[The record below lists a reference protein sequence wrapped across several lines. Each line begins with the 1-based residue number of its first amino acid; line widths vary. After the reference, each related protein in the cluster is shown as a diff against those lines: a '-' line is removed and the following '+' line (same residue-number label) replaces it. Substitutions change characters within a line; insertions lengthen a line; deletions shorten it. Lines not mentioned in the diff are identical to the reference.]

1 MGGSFSLYVYLLL
14 SDTLSGVANR
24 KLKARLKAGKEDL
37 SRINERRGQSPNI
50 RPEGE
55 VIWFHAASVGES
67 IALLGLI
74 ENIVEERPL
83 TNILI
88 TTGTT
93 ASANLINTR
102 LPKKT
107 IHQYVPLDVGE
118 FVRNFLDHWRPN
130 LAVFT
135 ESELWPCLI
144 TTTHARQVPLILINA
159 RISKKSFSKWKWLKG
174 LVSSILS
181 KFDIILCQ
189 DENTAKFIR
198 KLSKSKIDPKVVGSL
213 KESAPPLPF
222 SEEDRSVI
230 SNQIGSRPIWLAAS
244 THEREELMMAEAHKY
259 ARKFSSRLLLI
270 IVPRHP
276 NRGKKIC
283 SELRNLG
290 WQVSLRSDGE
300 KINNYTEI
308 YIADTF
314 GEMGLWYR
322 ISSISFLGGSMT
334 EVGGHNPFEP
344 ATLGSAILH
353 GPHVWS
359 AAEAYE
365 ELGKVKAS
373 LQVKNPEELSQAIV
387 DLLNPDTNASMAKSA
402 WDLSSKEAEASS
414 QALNEIFKVLDH
426 RGGSK

>member
-1 MGGSFSLYVYLLL
+1 MGGSFFLYVYLLL
-14 SDTLSGVANR
+14 ANTLTGVANR
-24 KLKARLKAGKEDL
+24 KLEARLKAGKEDPN
-37 SRINERRGQSPNI
+37 RINERRGQTPNI

-107 IHQYVPLDVGE
+107 IHQYVPLDIGE
-118 FVRNFLDHWRPN
+118 FVRNFLDHWKPN

-144 TTTHARQVPLILINA
+144 ATAHAKKVPLILINA
-159 RISKKSFSKWKWLKG
+159 RISRKSFSKWKWLKG

-244 THEREELMMAEAHKY
+244 THEREELMMAEAHEY
-259 ARKFSSRLLLI
+259 ARRFSRRLLLI

-283 SELRNLG
+283 SDLRNLG

-322 ISSISFLGGSMT
+322 ISSISFLGGSMI

-426 RGGSK
+426 RGGR

>member
-1 MGGSFSLYVYLLL
+1 MFCS
-14 SDTLSGVANR
+14 
-24 KLKARLKAGKEDL
+24 
-37 SRINERRGQSPNI
+37 
-50 RPEGE
+50 
-55 VIWFHAASVGES
+55 
-67 IALLGLI
+67 
-74 ENIVEERPL
+74 
-83 TNILI
+83 
-88 TTGTT
+88 
-93 ASANLINTR
+93 
-102 LPKKT
+102 
-107 IHQYVPLDVGE
+107 
-118 FVRNFLDHWRPN
+118 FLDHWKPN
-130 LAVFT
+130 LAIFT

-144 TTTHARQVPLILINA
+144 ATTHAREIPLILINA
-159 RISKKSFSKWKWLKG
+159 RISRKSFSKWKWVKG
-174 LVSSILS
+174 LFSSILS

-189 DENTAKFIR
+189 DENTATFIR

-222 SEEDRSVI
+222 SEEDRAVI

-244 THEREELMMAEAHKY
+244 THEREELMMAEAHEH
-259 ARKFSSRLLLI
+259 ARRFSRRLLLI

-283 SELRNLG
+283 SDLRNLG
-290 WQVSLRSDGE
+290 WQVSLRSGGE
-300 KINNYTEI
+300 EINNYTEI

-373 LQVKNPEELSQAIV
+373 LQIKNPEELSQAIV

-402 WDLSSKEAEASS
+402 WELSSKEAEASS

-426 RGGSK
+426 MGGN

>member
-1 MGGSFSLYVYLLL
+1 MGGSFFLYVYLLL
-14 SDTLSGVANR
+14 SDTLSGVANQ
-24 KLKARLKAGKEDL
+24 KLKARLKAGKEDP

-107 IHQYVPLDVGE
+107 IHQYVPLDVGK
-118 FVRNFLDHWRPN
+118 FVCNFLDHWRPN

-144 TTTHARQVPLILINA
+144 ATAHARKVPLILINA
-159 RISKKSFSKWKWLKG
+159 RISRKSFSKWKWLKG

-244 THEREELMMAEAHKY
+244 THEREELMMAEAHEY
-259 ARKFSSRLLLI
+259 ARRFSRRLLLI

-283 SELRNLG
+283 SDLRNLG

-414 QALNEIFKVLDH
+414 QALKEIFKVLDH
-426 RGGSK
+426 RGGR

>member
-1 MGGSFSLYVYLLL
+1 MGGSFFLYVYLLL
-14 SDTLSGVANR
+14 ADTLTGVANR
-24 KLKARLKAGKEDL
+24 KLEARLKAGKEDPN
-37 SRINERRGQSPNI
+37 RINERRGQTPNI

-118 FVRNFLDHWRPN
+118 FVRNFLDHWKPN

-144 TTTHARQVPLILINA
+144 ATTHARKVPLILINA
-159 RISKKSFSKWKWLKG
+159 RISRKSFSKWKWLKG

-244 THEREELMMAEAHKY
+244 THEREELMMAEAHEY
-259 ARKFSSRLLLI
+259 ARRFSRRLLLI

-283 SELRNLG
+283 SDLRNLG

-414 QALNEIFKVLDH
+414 QALKEIFKVLDH
-426 RGGSK
+426 RGGR

>member
-1 MGGSFSLYVYLLL
+1 MGGSFFLYVYLLL
-14 SDTLSGVANR
+14 SDTLSGVANQ
-24 KLKARLKAGKEDL
+24 KLKARLKAGKEDPN
-37 SRINERRGQSPNI
+37 RINERRGQSPNI

-144 TTTHARQVPLILINA
+144 TTTHAREIPLILINA

-244 THEREELMMAEAHKY
+244 THEREELMMAKAHEY
-259 ARKFSSRLLLI
+259 ARRFSRRLLLI

-283 SELRNLG
+283 SDLRNLG
-290 WQVSLRSDGE
+290 WQVSLRSGGE

-414 QALNEIFKVLDH
+414 QALNEIFKILDH
-426 RGGSK
+426 RGGS

>member
-1 MGGSFSLYVYLLL
+1 MGGSFFLYVYLLL
-14 SDTLSGVANR
+14 SDTLSGVANQ
-24 KLKARLKAGKEDL
+24 KLKARLKAGKEDPN
-37 SRINERRGQSPNI
+37 RINERRGQSPNI

-107 IHQYVPLDVGE
+107 IHQYVPLDVGK
-118 FVRNFLDHWRPN
+118 FVCNFLDHWRPN

-144 TTTHARQVPLILINA
+144 ATAHARKVPLILINA
-159 RISKKSFSKWKWLKG
+159 RISRKSFSKWKWLKG

-244 THEREELMMAEAHKY
+244 THEREELMMAKAHEY
-259 ARKFSSRLLLI
+259 ARRFSRRLLLI

-283 SELRNLG
+283 SDLRNLG
-290 WQVSLRSDGE
+290 WQVSLRSGGE

-414 QALNEIFKVLDH
+414 QALNEIFKILDH
-426 RGGSK
+426 RGGS

>member
-1 MGGSFSLYVYLLL
+1 MGDSFFLYVYLLFA
-14 SDTLSGVANR
+14 DTLTGVANR
-24 KLKARLKAGKEDL
+24 KIEARLKAGKEDPN
-37 SRINERRGQSPNI
+37 RINERRGQTPNI

-83 TNILI
+83 INILI

-107 IHQYVPLDVGE
+107 IHQYVPFDIGE
-118 FVRNFLDHWRPN
+118 FVRGFLDHWKPN

-144 TTTHARQVPLILINA
+144 TTTHAREIPLILINA
-159 RISKKSFSKWKWLKG
+159 RISRKSFSKWKWVKG
-174 LVSSILS
+174 LFSSILS

-189 DENTAKFIR
+189 DENTATFIR
-198 KLSKSKIDPKVVGSL
+198 KLSMSKIDPKVVGSL

-222 SEEDRSVI
+222 SEEDRAVI

-244 THEREELMMAEAHKY
+244 THEREELMMAEAHEH
-259 ARKFSSRLLLI
+259 ARRFSRRLLLI

-283 SELRNLG
+283 SDLRKLG
-290 WQVSLRSDGE
+290 WQVSLRSGGE
-300 KINNYTEI
+300 EINNYTEI

-373 LQVKNPEELSQAIV
+373 LQIKNPEELSQAIV

-402 WDLSSKEAEASS
+402 WEVSSKEAEASS

-426 RGGSK
+426 MGGN

>member
-1 MGGSFSLYVYLLL
+1 MRDSFFLYVYLLFA
-14 SDTLSGVANR
+14 DTLTGVANR
-24 KLKARLKAGKEDL
+24 KLEARLKAGKEDPN
-37 SRINERRGQSPNI
+37 RINERRGQTPNI

-102 LPKKT
+102 LPQKT
-107 IHQYVPLDVGE
+107 IHQYIPLDAGE

-144 TTTHARQVPLILINA
+144 TTTHAREIPLILINA
-159 RISKKSFSKWKWLKG
+159 RISGKSFSKWKWVKG
-174 LVSSILS
+174 LFSSILS

-189 DENTAKFIR
+189 DENTATFIR

-222 SEEDRSVI
+222 SEEDRAVI

-244 THEREELMMAEAHKY
+244 THEREELMMAEAHEH
-259 ARKFSSRLLLI
+259 ARRFSRRLLLI

-283 SELRNLG
+283 SDLRNLG
-290 WQVSLRSDGE
+290 WQVSLRSGGE
-300 KINNYTEI
+300 EINNYTEI

-373 LQVKNPEELSQAIV
+373 LQIKNPEELSQAIV

-402 WDLSSKEAEASS
+402 WELSSKEAEASS
-414 QALNEIFKVLDH
+414 QALNKIFKVLDH
-426 RGGSK
+426 MGGN

>member
-1 MGGSFSLYVYLLL
+1 MGGSFFLYVYLLL
-14 SDTLSGVANR
+14 SDTLSGVANQ
-24 KLKARLKAGKEDL
+24 KLKARLKAGKEDPN
-37 SRINERRGQSPNI
+37 RINERRGQSPNI

-107 IHQYVPLDVGE
+107 IHQYVPLDIGE

-144 TTTHARQVPLILINA
+144 ATAHAKKVPLILINA
-159 RISKKSFSKWKWLKG
+159 RISRKSFSKWKWLKG

-244 THEREELMMAEAHKY
+244 THEREELMMAKAHEY
-259 ARKFSSRLLLI
+259 ARRFSRRLLLI

-283 SELRNLG
+283 SDLRNLG
-290 WQVSLRSDGE
+290 WQVSLRSGGE

-414 QALNEIFKVLDH
+414 QALNEIFKILDH
-426 RGGSK
+426 RGGS

>member
-1 MGGSFSLYVYLLL
+1 MGDSFFLYVYLLFA
-14 SDTLSGVANR
+14 DTLTGVANR
-24 KLKARLKAGKEDL
+24 KLEARLKAGKEDPN
-37 SRINERRGQSPNI
+37 RINERRGQTPNI

-107 IHQYVPLDVGE
+107 IHQYVPFDIGE
-118 FVRNFLDHWRPN
+118 FVRGFLDHWKPN

-144 TTTHARQVPLILINA
+144 TTTHAREIPLILINA
-159 RISKKSFSKWKWLKG
+159 RISRKSFSKWKWVKG
-174 LVSSILS
+174 LFSSILS
-181 KFDIILCQ
+181 KFSIILCQ

-222 SEEDRSVI
+222 SEEDRAVI

-244 THEREELMMAEAHKY
+244 THEREELMMAEAHEH
-259 ARKFSSRLLLI
+259 ARRFSRRLLLI

-283 SELRNLG
+283 SDLRNLG
-290 WQVSLRSDGE
+290 WRVSLRSSGE
-300 KINNYTEI
+300 EINNYTEI

-334 EVGGHNPFEP
+334 QVGGHNPFEP

-373 LQVKNPEELSQAIV
+373 LQIKNPEELSQAIV

-402 WDLSSKEAEASS
+402 WELSSKEAEASS

-426 RGGSK
+426 MGGN

>member
-1 MGGSFSLYVYLLL
+1 MGESFFLYVYLLL
-14 SDTLSGVANR
+14 SDTLSGVANQ
-24 KLKARLKAGKEDL
+24 KLKARLKAGKEDP

-107 IHQYVPLDVGE
+107 IHQYVPLDVGK
-118 FVRNFLDHWRPN
+118 FVCNFLDHWRPN

-144 TTTHARQVPLILINA
+144 ATTHARKVPLILINA
-159 RISKKSFSKWKWLKG
+159 RISRKSFSKWKWLKG

-244 THEREELMMAEAHKY
+244 THEREELMMAEAHEY
-259 ARKFSSRLLLI
+259 ARRFSRRLLLI

-283 SELRNLG
+283 SDLRNLG

-322 ISSISFLGGSMT
+322 ISSISFLGGSMI

-402 WDLSSKEAEASS
+402 WNLSSKEAEASS
-414 QALNEIFKVLDH
+414 QALKEIFKVLDH
-426 RGGSK
+426 RGGR

>member
-1 MGGSFSLYVYLLL
+1 MGGSFFLYVYLLL
-14 SDTLSGVANR
+14 SDTLSGVANQ
-24 KLKARLKAGKEDL
+24 KLKARLKAGKEDP

-107 IHQYVPLDVGE
+107 IHQYVPLDIGE
-118 FVRNFLDHWRPN
+118 FVRNFLDHWRPS

-144 TTTHARQVPLILINA
+144 ATAHARKVPLILINA
-159 RISKKSFSKWKWLKG
+159 RISRKSFSKWKWLKG

-244 THEREELMMAEAHKY
+244 THEREELMMAEAHEY
-259 ARKFSSRLLLI
+259 ARRFSRRLLLI

-283 SELRNLG
+283 SDLRNLG

-322 ISSISFLGGSMT
+322 ISSISFLGGSMI

-414 QALNEIFKVLDH
+414 QALKEIFKVLDH
-426 RGGSK
+426 RGGR

>member
-1 MGGSFSLYVYLLL
+1 MGGSFFLYVYLLL
-14 SDTLSGVANR
+14 ADTLTGVANR
-24 KLKARLKAGKEDL
+24 KLEARLKAGKEDPN
-37 SRINERRGQSPNI
+37 RINERRGQTPNI

-107 IHQYVPLDVGE
+107 IHQYVPLDVGK
-118 FVRNFLDHWRPN
+118 FVCNFLDHWRPN

-144 TTTHARQVPLILINA
+144 ATAHAKKVPLILINA
-159 RISKKSFSKWKWLKG
+159 RISRKSFSKWKWLKG

-244 THEREELMMAEAHKY
+244 THEREELMMAKAHEY
-259 ARKFSSRLLLI
+259 ARRFSRRLLLI

-283 SELRNLG
+283 SDLRNLG
-290 WQVSLRSDGE
+290 WQVSLRSGGE

-414 QALNEIFKVLDH
+414 QALNEIFKILDH
-426 RGGSK
+426 RGGS

>member
-1 MGGSFSLYVYLLL
+1 MGGSFFLYVYLLL
-14 SDTLSGVANR
+14 ADTLTGVANR
-24 KLKARLKAGKEDL
+24 KLGARLKAGKEDP

-107 IHQYVPLDVGE
+107 IHQYVPLDVGK
-118 FVRNFLDHWRPN
+118 FVCNFLDHWRPN

-144 TTTHARQVPLILINA
+144 ATAHARKVPLILINA
-159 RISKKSFSKWKWLKG
+159 RISRKSFSKWKWLKG

-244 THEREELMMAEAHKY
+244 THEREELMMAEAHEY
-259 ARKFSSRLLLI
+259 ARRFSRRLLLI

-283 SELRNLG
+283 SDLRNLG

-402 WDLSSKEAEASS
+402 WNLSSKEAEASS
-414 QALNEIFKVLDH
+414 QALKEIFKVLDH
-426 RGGSK
+426 RGGR

>member
-74 ENIVEERPL
+74 ESIVEERPL

-144 TTTHARQVPLILINA
+144 TTTHAREIPLILINA

-244 THEREELMMAEAHKY
+244 THEREELMMAEAHEY
-259 ARKFSSRLLLI
+259 ARRFSRRLLLI
-270 IVPRHP
+270 IAPRHP

-283 SELRNLG
+283 SDLRNLG
-290 WQVSLRSDGE
+290 WQVSLRSGGE

-414 QALNEIFKVLDH
+414 QALNEIFAVLDH
-426 RGGSK
+426 RGGS

>member
-1 MGGSFSLYVYLLL
+1 MGDSFFLYVYLLFA
-14 SDTLSGVANR
+14 DTLTGVANR
-24 KLKARLKAGKEDL
+24 KIEARLKAGKEDPN
-37 SRINERRGQSPNI
+37 RINERRGQTPNI

-83 TNILI
+83 INILI

-107 IHQYVPLDVGE
+107 IHQYVPFDIGE
-118 FVRNFLDHWRPN
+118 FVRGFLDHWKPN

-144 TTTHARQVPLILINA
+144 TTTHAREIPLILINA
-159 RISKKSFSKWKWLKG
+159 RISRKSFSKWKWVKG
-174 LVSSILS
+174 LFSSILS

-189 DENTAKFIR
+189 DENTATFIR

-222 SEEDRSVI
+222 NEEDRAVI

-244 THEREELMMAEAHKY
+244 THEREELMMAEAHEH
-259 ARKFSSRLLLI
+259 ARRFSRRLLLI

-283 SELRNLG
+283 SDLRNLG
-290 WQVSLRSDGE
+290 WQVSLRSGGE
-300 KINNYTEI
+300 EINNYTEI

-373 LQVKNPEELSQAIV
+373 LQIKNPEELSQAIV

-402 WDLSSKEAEASS
+402 WELSSKEAEASS

-426 RGGSK
+426 MGGN

>member
-1 MGGSFSLYVYLLL
+1 MGGSFFLYVYLLL
-14 SDTLSGVANR
+14 ADTLTGVANR
-24 KLKARLKAGKEDL
+24 KLEARLKAGKEDPN
-37 SRINERRGQSPNI
+37 RINERRGQTPNI

-107 IHQYVPLDVGE
+107 IHQYVPLDVGK
-118 FVRNFLDHWRPN
+118 FVCNFLDHWRPN

-144 TTTHARQVPLILINA
+144 ATTHARKVPLILINA
-159 RISKKSFSKWKWLKG
+159 RISRKSFSKWKWLKG

-244 THEREELMMAEAHKY
+244 THEREELMMAEAHEY
-259 ARKFSSRLLLI
+259 ARRFSRRLLLI

-283 SELRNLG
+283 SDLRNLG

-414 QALNEIFKVLDH
+414 QALKEIFKVLDH
-426 RGGSK
+426 RGGR

>member
-1 MGGSFSLYVYLLL
+1 MGGSFFLYVYLLL

-24 KLKARLKAGKEDL
+24 KLKARLKAGKEDP

-107 IHQYVPLDVGE
+107 IHQYVPLDVGK
-118 FVRNFLDHWRPN
+118 FVCNFLDHWRPN

-144 TTTHARQVPLILINA
+144 ATTHARKVPLILINA
-159 RISKKSFSKWKWLKG
+159 RISRKSFSKWKWLKG

-244 THEREELMMAEAHKY
+244 THEREELMMAEAHEY
-259 ARKFSSRLLLI
+259 ARRFSRRLLLI

-283 SELRNLG
+283 SDLRNLG

-426 RGGSK
+426 RGGR

>member
-14 SDTLSGVANR
+14 SDTLSGVANQ
-24 KLKARLKAGKEDL
+24 KLKARLKAGKEDPN
-37 SRINERRGQSPNI
+37 RINERRGQSPNI

-144 TTTHARQVPLILINA
+144 ATAHAREVPLILINA

-244 THEREELMMAEAHKY
+244 THEREELMMAEAHEY
-259 ARKFSSRLLLI
+259 ARRFSRRLLLI

-283 SELRNLG
+283 SDLRNLG
-290 WQVSLRSDGE
+290 WQVSLRSGGE

-322 ISSISFLGGSMT
+322 ISSISFLGGSMI

-402 WDLSSKEAEASS
+402 WDLSSREAEASS
-414 QALNEIFKVLDH
+414 KALNEIFKILDH
-426 RGGSK
+426 RGGS

>member
-1 MGGSFSLYVYLLL
+1 MGGSFFLYVYLLL
-14 SDTLSGVANR
+14 SDTLSGVANQ
-24 KLKARLKAGKEDL
+24 KLKARLKAGKEDPN
-37 SRINERRGQSPNI
+37 RINERRGQTPNI

-118 FVRNFLDHWRPN
+118 FVCNFLDHWRPN

-144 TTTHARQVPLILINA
+144 ATTHARKVPLILINA
-159 RISKKSFSKWKWLKG
+159 RISRKSFSKWKWLKG

-244 THEREELMMAEAHKY
+244 THEREELMMAEAHEY
-259 ARKFSSRLLLI
+259 ARRFSRRLLLI

-283 SELRNLG
+283 SDLRNLG

-414 QALNEIFKVLDH
+414 QALKEIFKVLDH
-426 RGGSK
+426 RGGR

>member
-1 MGGSFSLYVYLLL
+1 MKFLLL
-14 SDTLSGVANR
+14 ADTLTGVANR
-24 KLKARLKAGKEDL
+24 KLEARLKAGKEDPN
-37 SRINERRGQSPNI
+37 RINERRGQTPNI

-107 IHQYVPLDVGE
+107 IHQYVPLDVGK
-118 FVRNFLDHWRPN
+118 FVCNFLDHWRPN

-144 TTTHARQVPLILINA
+144 ATAHARKVPLILINA
-159 RISKKSFSKWKWLKG
+159 RISRKSFSKWKWLKG

-244 THEREELMMAEAHKY
+244 THEREELMMAEAHEH
-259 ARKFSSRLLLI
+259 ARRFSRRLLLI

-283 SELRNLG
+283 SDLRNLG
-290 WQVSLRSDGE
+290 WQVSLRSGGE
-300 KINNYTEI
+300 EINNYTEI

-426 RGGSK
+426 MGGN

>member
-1 MGGSFSLYVYLLL
+1 MGGSFFLYVYLLL
-14 SDTLSGVANR
+14 ADTLTGVASR
-24 KLKARLKAGKEDL
+24 KLEARLKAGKEDPN
-37 SRINERRGQSPNI
+37 RINERRGQTPNI

-107 IHQYVPLDVGE
+107 IHQYVPLDVGK
-118 FVRNFLDHWRPN
+118 FVCNFLDHWRPN

-144 TTTHARQVPLILINA
+144 ATAHAKKVPLILINA
-159 RISKKSFSKWKWLKG
+159 RISRKSFSKWKWLKG

-244 THEREELMMAEAHKY
+244 THEREELMMAEAHEY
-259 ARKFSSRLLLI
+259 ARRFSRRLLLI

-283 SELRNLG
+283 SDLRNLG

-414 QALNEIFKVLDH
+414 QALKEIFKVLDH
-426 RGGSK
+426 RGGR

>member
-1 MGGSFSLYVYLLL
+1 MGGSFFLYVYLLL
-14 SDTLSGVANR
+14 ADTLTGVANR
-24 KLKARLKAGKEDL
+24 KLEARLKAGKEDPN
-37 SRINERRGQSPNI
+37 RINERRGQSPNI

-107 IHQYVPLDVGE
+107 IHQYVPLDIGE
-118 FVRNFLDHWRPN
+118 FVCNFLDHWRPN

-144 TTTHARQVPLILINA
+144 ATTHARKVPLILINA
-159 RISKKSFSKWKWLKG
+159 RISRKSFSKWKWLKG

-244 THEREELMMAEAHKY
+244 THEREELMMAEAHEY
-259 ARKFSSRLLLI
+259 ARRFSRRLLLI

-283 SELRNLG
+283 SDLRNLG

-414 QALNEIFKVLDH
+414 QALNEIFKILDH
-426 RGGSK
+426 RGGS

>member
-1 MGGSFSLYVYLLL
+1 MGGSFFLYVYLLL
-14 SDTLSGVANR
+14 SDTLSGVANQ
-24 KLKARLKAGKEDL
+24 KLKARLKAGKEDPN
-37 SRINERRGQSPNI
+37 RINERRGQSPNI

-107 IHQYVPLDVGE
+107 IHQYVPLDVGK
-118 FVRNFLDHWRPN
+118 FVCNFLDHWRPN

-144 TTTHARQVPLILINA
+144 ATAHARKVPLILINA
-159 RISKKSFSKWKWLKG
+159 RISRKSFSKWKWLKG

-244 THEREELMMAEAHKY
+244 THEREELMMAEAHEY
-259 ARKFSSRLLLI
+259 ARRFSRRLLLI

-283 SELRNLG
+283 SDLRNLG

-414 QALNEIFKVLDH
+414 QALNEIFTVLDH
-426 RGGSK
+426 RGGS

>member
-1 MGGSFSLYVYLLL
+1 MGGSFFLYVYLRL
-14 SDTLSGVANR
+14 SDTLSGIANR
-24 KLKARLKAGKEDL
+24 KLEARLKAGKEDP
-37 SRINERRGQSPNI
+37 SRINERRGQTPNI

-107 IHQYVPLDVGE
+107 IHQYVPLDVGK
-118 FVRNFLDHWRPN
+118 FVCNFLDHWRPN

-144 TTTHARQVPLILINA
+144 ATTHARKVPLILINA
-159 RISKKSFSKWKWLKG
+159 RISRKSFSKWKWLKG

-244 THEREELMMAEAHKY
+244 THEREELMMAEAHEY
-259 ARKFSSRLLLI
+259 ARRFSRRLLLI

-283 SELRNLG
+283 SDLRNLG

-414 QALNEIFKVLDH
+414 QALKEIFKVLDH
-426 RGGSK
+426 RGGR

>member
-1 MGGSFSLYVYLLL
+1 MGGSFFLYVYLLL
-14 SDTLSGVANR
+14 SDTLSGVANQ
-24 KLKARLKAGKEDL
+24 KLKARLKAGKEDP

-107 IHQYVPLDVGE
+107 IHQYVPLDVGK
-118 FVRNFLDHWRPN
+118 FVCNFLDHWRPN

-144 TTTHARQVPLILINA
+144 ATTHARKVPLILINA
-159 RISKKSFSKWKWLKG
+159 RISRKSFSKWKWLKG

-244 THEREELMMAEAHKY
+244 THEREELMMAEAHEY
-259 ARKFSSRLLLI
+259 ARRFSRRLLLI

-283 SELRNLG
+283 SDLRNLG

-322 ISSISFLGGSMT
+322 ISSISFLGGSMI

-414 QALNEIFKVLDH
+414 QALKEIFKVLDH
-426 RGGSK
+426 RGGR

>member
-1 MGGSFSLYVYLLL
+1 MGDSFFLYVYLLFA
-14 SDTLSGVANR
+14 DTLTGFANR
-24 KLKARLKAGKEDL
+24 KIEARLKAGKEDPN
-37 SRINERRGQSPNI
+37 RINERRGQTPNI

-83 TNILI
+83 INILI

-107 IHQYVPLDVGE
+107 IHQYVPFDIGE
-118 FVRNFLDHWRPN
+118 FVRGFLDHWKPN

-144 TTTHARQVPLILINA
+144 TTTHAREIPLILINA
-159 RISKKSFSKWKWLKG
+159 RISRKSFSKWKWVKG
-174 LVSSILS
+174 LFSSILS
-181 KFDIILCQ
+181 KFSIILCQ

-222 SEEDRSVI
+222 NEEDRAVI

-244 THEREELMMAEAHKY
+244 THEREELMMAEAHEH
-259 ARKFSSRLLLI
+259 ARRFSRRLLLI

-283 SELRNLG
+283 SDLRNLG
-290 WQVSLRSDGE
+290 WQVSLRSGGE
-300 KINNYTEI
+300 EINNYTEI

-373 LQVKNPEELSQAIV
+373 LQIKNPEELSQAIV

-402 WDLSSKEAEASS
+402 WELSSKEAEASS

-426 RGGSK
+426 IGDN

>member
-1 MGGSFSLYVYLLL
+1 MGDSFFLYVYLLFA
-14 SDTLSGVANR
+14 DTLTGVANR
-24 KLKARLKAGKEDL
+24 KLEARLKAGKEDPN
-37 SRINERRGQSPNI
+37 RINERRGQTPNI

-107 IHQYVPLDVGE
+107 IHQYVPLDVGK
-118 FVRNFLDHWRPN
+118 FVCGFLDHWKPN
-130 LAVFT
+130 LAIFT

-144 TTTHARQVPLILINA
+144 AKAHAREIPLILINA
-159 RISKKSFSKWKWLKG
+159 RISRKSFSKWRWVKG
-174 LVSSILS
+174 LFSSILR

-222 SEEDRSVI
+222 SEEDRAVI

-244 THEREELMMAEAHKY
+244 THEKEELMMAEAHEH
-259 ARKFSSRLLLI
+259 ARKFSRRLLLI

-283 SELRNLG
+283 SDLRNLG

-300 KINNYTEI
+300 EVNNYTEI

-373 LQVKNPEELSQAIV
+373 LQIKNPEELSQAIV

-402 WDLSSKEAEASS
+402 WELSSKEAEASS

-426 RGGSK
+426 MGGN

>member
-1 MGGSFSLYVYLLL
+1 MGGSFFLYVYLLL
-14 SDTLSGVANR
+14 ADTLTGVANR
-24 KLKARLKAGKEDL
+24 KLEARLKAGKEDPN
-37 SRINERRGQSPNI
+37 RINERRGQTPNI

-107 IHQYVPLDVGE
+107 IHQYVPLDIGE

-144 TTTHARQVPLILINA
+144 ATAHAKKVPLILINA
-159 RISKKSFSKWKWLKG
+159 RISRKSFSKWKWLKG

-244 THEREELMMAEAHKY
+244 THEREELMMAEAHEY
-259 ARKFSSRLLLI
+259 ARRFSRRLLLI

-283 SELRNLG
+283 SDLRNLG
-290 WQVSLRSDGE
+290 WQVSLRSGGE

-414 QALNEIFKVLDH
+414 QALKEIFKVLDH
-426 RGGSK
+426 RGGR

>member
-1 MGGSFSLYVYLLL
+1 MGGAFSLYVYLLL

-74 ENIVEERPL
+74 ESIVEERPL

-144 TTTHARQVPLILINA
+144 TTTHAREIPLILINA

-244 THEREELMMAEAHKY
+244 THEREELMMAEAHEY
-259 ARKFSSRLLLI
+259 ARRFSRRLLLI
-270 IVPRHP
+270 IAPRHP

-283 SELRNLG
+283 SDLRNLG
-290 WQVSLRSDGE
+290 WQVSLRSGGE

-414 QALNEIFKVLDH
+414 QALNEIFKILDH
-426 RGGSK
+426 RGGS

>member
-1 MGGSFSLYVYLLL
+1 MRDSFFLYVYLLFADIL
-14 SDTLSGVANR
+14 TGVANR
-24 KLKARLKAGKEDL
+24 KLEARLKAGKEDPN
-37 SRINERRGQSPNI
+37 RINERRGQTPNI

-107 IHQYVPLDVGE
+107 IHQYVPLDVGK
-118 FVRNFLDHWRPN
+118 FVCGFLDHWKPN
-130 LAVFT
+130 LAIFT

-144 TTTHARQVPLILINA
+144 AKAHAREIPLILINA
-159 RISKKSFSKWKWLKG
+159 RISRKSFSKWKWVKG
-174 LVSSILS
+174 LFSSILS
-181 KFDIILCQ
+181 KFYIILCQ

-222 SEEDRSVI
+222 SEEDRTVI
-230 SNQIGSRPIWLAAS
+230 SNQIGSRPVWLAAS
-244 THEREELMMAEAHKY
+244 THEREELMMAEAHEH
-259 ARKFSSRLLLI
+259 ARRFSRRLLLI

-283 SELRNLG
+283 SDLRNLG
-290 WQVSLRSDGE
+290 WQVSLRSGGE
-300 KINNYTEI
+300 EINNYTEI

-373 LQVKNPEELSQAIV
+373 LQIKNPEELSQAIV

-402 WDLSSKEAEASS
+402 WELSSKEAEASS

-426 RGGSK
+426 MGGN

>member
-1 MGGSFSLYVYLLL
+1 MGGSFFLYVYLLL
-14 SDTLSGVANR
+14 SDTLSGVANQ
-24 KLKARLKAGKEDL
+24 KLKARLKAGKEDPN
-37 SRINERRGQSPNI
+37 RINERRGQTPNI

-107 IHQYVPLDVGE
+107 IHQYVPLDIGE

-144 TTTHARQVPLILINA
+144 ATTHARKVPLILINA
-159 RISKKSFSKWKWLKG
+159 RISRKSFSKWKWLKG

-244 THEREELMMAEAHKY
+244 THEREELMMAEAHEY
-259 ARKFSSRLLLI
+259 ARRFSRRLLLI

-283 SELRNLG
+283 SDLRNLG

-414 QALNEIFKVLDH
+414 QALKEIFKVLDH
-426 RGGSK
+426 RGGR

>member
-1 MGGSFSLYVYLLL
+1 MGDSFFLYVYLLFA
-14 SDTLSGVANR
+14 DTLTGFANR
-24 KLKARLKAGKEDL
+24 KIEARLKAGKEDPN
-37 SRINERRGQSPNI
+37 RINERRGQTPNI

-83 TNILI
+83 INILI

-107 IHQYVPLDVGE
+107 IHQYVPFDIGE
-118 FVRNFLDHWRPN
+118 FVRGFLDHWKPN

-144 TTTHARQVPLILINA
+144 TTTHAREIPLILINA
-159 RISKKSFSKWKWLKG
+159 RISRKSFSKWKWVKG
-174 LVSSILS
+174 LFSSILS

-189 DENTAKFIR
+189 DENTATFIR
-198 KLSKSKIDPKVVGSL
+198 KLSKSKINPKVVGSL

-222 SEEDRSVI
+222 SEEDRTVI

-244 THEREELMMAEAHKY
+244 THEREELMMAEAHEH
-259 ARKFSSRLLLI
+259 ARRFSRRLLLI

-283 SELRNLG
+283 SDLRNLG
-290 WQVSLRSDGE
+290 WQVSLRSGGE
-300 KINNYTEI
+300 EINNYTEI

-373 LQVKNPEELSQAIV
+373 LQIKNPEELSQAIV

-402 WDLSSKEAEASS
+402 WELSSKEAEASS

-426 RGGSK
+426 IGGN

>member
-1 MGGSFSLYVYLLL
+1 MRDSFALYVYLLFADIL
-14 SDTLSGVANR
+14 TGVANR
-24 KLKARLKAGKEDL
+24 KLEARLKAGKEDPN
-37 SRINERRGQSPNI
+37 RINERRGQTPNI

-107 IHQYVPLDVGE
+107 IHQYVPLDVGK
-118 FVRNFLDHWRPN
+118 FVCSFLDHWKPN
-130 LAVFT
+130 LAIFT

-144 TTTHARQVPLILINA
+144 AKAHAREIPLILINA
-159 RISKKSFSKWKWLKG
+159 RISRKSFSKWRWVKG
-174 LVSSILS
+174 LFSSILR

-222 SEEDRSVI
+222 SEEDRAVI

-244 THEREELMMAEAHKY
+244 THEREELMMAEAHEH
-259 ARKFSSRLLLI
+259 ARRFSRRLLLI

-283 SELRNLG
+283 SDLRNLG
-290 WQVSLRSDGE
+290 WQVSLRSGGE
-300 KINNYTEI
+300 EINNYTEI

-359 AAEAYE
+359 AKEAYE

-373 LQVKNPEELSQAIV
+373 LQIKNPEELSQAIV

-402 WDLSSKEAEASS
+402 WELSSKEAEASS

-426 RGGSK
+426 MGGN

>member
-1 MGGSFSLYVYLLL
+1 MGGSFFLYVYLLL
-14 SDTLSGVANR
+14 ADTLTGVANR
-24 KLKARLKAGKEDL
+24 KLEARLKAGKEDPN
-37 SRINERRGQSPNI
+37 RINERRGQTPNI

-107 IHQYVPLDVGE
+107 IHQYVPLDVGK
-118 FVRNFLDHWRPN
+118 FVCNFLDHWRPN

-144 TTTHARQVPLILINA
+144 ATAHARKVPLILINA
-159 RISKKSFSKWKWLKG
+159 RISRKSFSKWKWLKG

-244 THEREELMMAEAHKY
+244 THEREELMMAEAHEY
-259 ARKFSSRLLLI
+259 ARRFSRRLLLI

-283 SELRNLG
+283 SDLRNLG

-414 QALNEIFKVLDH
+414 QALKEIFKVLDH
-426 RGGSK
+426 RGGR

>member
-1 MGGSFSLYVYLLL
+1 MGGSFFLYVYLLL
-14 SDTLSGVANR
+14 ADTLTGVASR
-24 KLKARLKAGKEDL
+24 KLEARLKAGKEDPN
-37 SRINERRGQSPNI
+37 RINERRGQTPNI

-107 IHQYVPLDVGE
+107 IHQYVPLDVGK
-118 FVRNFLDHWRPN
+118 FVCNFLDHWRPN

-144 TTTHARQVPLILINA
+144 ATAHARKVPLILINA
-159 RISKKSFSKWKWLKG
+159 RISRKSFSKWKWLKG

-244 THEREELMMAEAHKY
+244 THEREELMMAEAHEY
-259 ARKFSSRLLLI
+259 ARRFSRRLLLI

-283 SELRNLG
+283 SDLRNLG

-414 QALNEIFKVLDH
+414 QALKEIFKVLDH
-426 RGGSK
+426 RGGR

>member
-1 MGGSFSLYVYLLL
+1 MGDSFFLYVYLLFA
-14 SDTLSGVANR
+14 DTLTGFANR
-24 KLKARLKAGKEDL
+24 KIEARLKAGKEDPN
-37 SRINERRGQSPNI
+37 RINERRGQTPNI

-83 TNILI
+83 INILI

-107 IHQYVPLDVGE
+107 IHQYVPFDIGE
-118 FVRNFLDHWRPN
+118 FVRGFLDHWKPN

-144 TTTHARQVPLILINA
+144 TTTHAREIPLILINA
-159 RISKKSFSKWKWLKG
+159 RISRKSFSKWKWVKG
-174 LVSSILS
+174 LFSSILS

-222 SEEDRSVI
+222 SEEDRAVI

-244 THEREELMMAEAHKY
+244 THEREELMMAEAHEH
-259 ARKFSSRLLLI
+259 ARRFSRRLLLI

-283 SELRNLG
+283 SDLRNLG
-290 WQVSLRSDGE
+290 WQVSLRSGGE
-300 KINNYTEI
+300 EINNYTEI

-373 LQVKNPEELSQAIV
+373 LQIKNPEELSQAIV

-402 WDLSSKEAEASS
+402 WELSSKEAEASS

-426 RGGSK
+426 KGGN

>member
-1 MGGSFSLYVYLLL
+1 MGDSFFLYVYLLFA
-14 SDTLSGVANR
+14 DTLTGVANR
-24 KLKARLKAGKEDL
+24 KLEARLKAGKEDPN
-37 SRINERRGQSPNI
+37 RINERRGQTPNI

-107 IHQYVPLDVGE
+107 IHQYVPFDIGE
-118 FVRNFLDHWRPN
+118 FVRGFLDHWKPN

-144 TTTHARQVPLILINA
+144 TTTHAREIPLILINA
-159 RISKKSFSKWKWLKG
+159 RISGKSFSKWKWVKG
-174 LVSSILS
+174 LFSSILS
-181 KFDIILCQ
+181 KFEIILCQ
-189 DENTAKFIR
+189 DENTATFIR

-222 SEEDRSVI
+222 NEEDRAVI

-244 THEREELMMAEAHKY
+244 THEREELMMAEAHEH
-259 ARKFSSRLLLI
+259 ARRFSRRLLLI

-283 SELRNLG
+283 SDLRNLG
-290 WQVSLRSDGE
+290 WQVSLRSGGE
-300 KINNYTEI
+300 EINNYTEI

-373 LQVKNPEELSQAIV
+373 LQIKNPEELSQAIV

-402 WDLSSKEAEASS
+402 WELSSKEAEASS

-426 RGGSK
+426 MGGN